1 MSNKDYIYK
10 FIKTIEEN
18 NQLTAFIINIFNY
31 EGLHDYNYIFR
42 LINGKNEVIMDIYD
56 NVSVNRFNRYIFN
69 FIDNSFTI
77 KKKEENNVFITT
89 ISIKNVIKSHN
100 KLLKLAYLF
109 KLDNS
114 DKIEYAKTFLNN
126 EFVII
131 LDKIINHQ

>member
-1 MSNKDYIYK
+1 MSNKDYMYK

-18 NQLTAFIINIFNY
+18 NQLTAFIINIFDY

-69 FIDNSFTI
+69 FIDDSFTI
-77 KKKEENNVFITT
+77 KKQEENNVFITM
-89 ISIKNVIKSHN
+89 ISIKNVINKQN

-109 KLDNS
+109 KLDNN
-114 DKIEYAKTFLNN
+114 KIAYAKTFLNN

-131 LDKIINHQ
+131 LDKIINHQW